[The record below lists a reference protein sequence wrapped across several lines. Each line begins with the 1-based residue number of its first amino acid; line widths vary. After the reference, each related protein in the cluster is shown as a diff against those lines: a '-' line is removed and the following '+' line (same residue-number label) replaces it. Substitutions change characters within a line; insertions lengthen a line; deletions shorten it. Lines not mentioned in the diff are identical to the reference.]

1 MLCSCNFAQFLFVR
15 IVIFACF
22 GVFFTFFS
30 LCIGIEITM
39 KKIIVKLMLSS
50 CVDFL
55 VFF

>member
-1 MLCSCNFAQFLFVR
+1 MLCSCNFARFLSVK
-15 IVIFACF
+15 IVIFAC
-22 GVFFTFFS
+22 FFS

-50 CVDFL
+50 CVDCL